1 MEGQLPVVPMPIR
14 LVVGGDDPLVVA
26 RVEELLRREADF
38 EVIARRGK
46 EETILFALR
55 AFRPDVLV
63 FDPPATSAEQGLA
76 LLRQMRAAGLA
87 TRAVLLSPPL
97 PEDQLREA
105 VRLGVGG
112 IVRKDAAPAVL
123 VECIRSVNAGIAWL
137 GDRLPEPSPATA
149 QDPDATDATLRKQR
163 RALTS
168 REVEVVRLVCVG
180 LRNKEIA
187 TKLELTEGTVKTHL
201 HRIYDKLTVRGR
213 LELSLYCR
221 NKSL

>member
-1 MEGQLPVVPMPIR
+1 MEDHLPVVPMPIR
-14 LVVGGDDPLVVA
+14 LVVGGDDPLAVA
-26 RVEELLRREADF
+26 RLEELLRREADF
-38 EVIARRGK
+38 EVIARRK

-63 FDPPATSAEQGLA
+63 FDPPPTSAERCLA
-76 LLRQMRAAGLA
+76 LLRQMRATGLA
-87 TRAVLLSPPL
+87 TRAVLLSEPL
-97 PEDQLREA
+97 PDDQVQEA

-112 IVRKDAAPAVL
+112 IVQKDAAPAVL
-123 VECIRSVNAGIAWL
+123 VDCIRSVNAGNAWL
-137 GDRLPEPSPATA
+137 GDRPPDPSPAMA
-149 QDPDATDATLRKQR
+149 QDPNATLRKSR

-187 TKLELTEGTVKTHL
+187 TQLELTEGTVKTHL
-201 HRIYDKLTVRGR
+201 HRIYEKLTVRGR

-221 NKSL
+221 NKAL